1 MSKNPNK
8 PTASIENNPQIQEQK
23 NDFEKDIQFD
33 ENWSVTLPEVTLW
46 NPSEALRFVRAQEK
60 KLISKMRESN
70 EYVINEVKEMLE
82 LLFNRWSGRKL
93 PEWYGDGPYRTS
105 KGHYYK
111 NHDEYQRWYFVEEP
125 IEFLENHEWSLSD
138 FMDRLED
145 ELKEE
150 WIMQRYNPK
159 YINVRTQNKL
169 DELRRIPISE
179 LEWMDLSEVS
189 FVEIFK
195 EEIKNLSEMPESE
208 SDKFYHLKFFYMSYI
223 LRICEKLW
231 YKIWW

>member
-1 MSKNPNK
+1 
-8 PTASIENNPQIQEQK
+8 
-23 NDFEKDIQFD
+23 
-33 ENWSVTLPEVTLW
+33 
-46 NPSEALRFVRAQEK
+46 
-60 KLISKMRESN
+60 
-70 EYVINEVKEMLE
+70 
-82 LLFNRWSGRKL
+82 
-93 PEWYGDGPYRTS
+93 
-105 KGHYYK
+105 
-111 NHDEYQRWYFVEEP
+111 
-125 IEFLENHEWSLSD
+125 
-138 FMDRLED
+138 
-145 ELKEE
+145 
-150 WIMQRYNPK
+150 MQRYNPK